1 MKKDQDCQKRKYQ
14 KRLTKN
20 KNMEE
25 IMELFNYYS
34 LDECVNR
41 KQVMSKLKSLEAEDK
56 IEYSLDQEILKI
68 KDLYLE
74 ENEIMELCEL
84 FDKNDVFPYMDKE
97 DEDDFYGGYDDYD
110 DSEEDDDEY

>member
-1 MKKDQDCQKRKYQ
+1 
-14 KRLTKN
+14 
-20 KNMEE
+20 MEE

-41 KQVMSKLKSLEAEDK
+41 KQVMSKLRSLESEDK

-74 ENEIMELCEL
+74 ENEVIELCEL
-84 FDKNDVFPYMDKE
+84 FEKNDVFPYMDKE
-97 DEDDFYGGYDDYD
+97 DEDDFYGVYDDYD
-110 DSEEDDDEY
+110 YKEDEDEY